1 LVDVDID
8 LGVFKTISVMAGGGI
23 VMAASGTIG
32 LLGSVMAAEKSRLS
46 PSGDLAAACKNVA
59 VLFDFDGTLGDTE
72 TPAMEVEFQPY
83 PKPCRIFPKPC

>member
-1 LVDVDID
+1 LVDVDLD
-8 LGVFKTISVMAGGGI
+8 LDVFKTISVMAGGGI

-32 LLGSVMAAEKSRLS
+32 LLGSVMAAEKSGLS

-72 TPAMEVEFQPY
+72 TLAMEVEFQP
-83 PKPCRIFPKPC
+83 FP